1 MLHKPLRRKYISAP
15 HSSSDIFSGLV
26 RSEDIQTLLN
36 VFLSLSPRGFFVHL
50 PVCGYILFRLIR
62 NFNEIL

>member
-36 VFLSLSPRGFFVHL
+36 VFLSLSPRGFFCTFTCLWLYSL
-50 PVCGYILFRLIR
+50 PVD
-62 NFNEIL
+62 